1 MTIGLKLIG
10 LVLLMFITTSC
21 FKDDQC
27 CPRDNMVLGLKF
39 RYAQVTDTLQQATSS
54 SSPLL
59 AVFIFDDKGIFIS
72 QINDSLNK
80 VDNDYIIKLPF
91 TQAVTNL

>member
-1 MTIGLKLIG
+1 
-10 LVLLMFITTSC
+10 
-21 FKDDQC
+21 
-27 CPRDNMVLGLKF
+27 MVLGLKF

-59 AVFIFDDKGIFIS
+59 AVFIFDDKGTFIS

>member
-1 MTIGLKLIG
+1 MINAAPGTIWSWDLSSAMLKSRIHCNRQPL
-10 LVLLMFITTSC
+10 
-21 FKDDQC
+21 
-27 CPRDNMVLGLKF
+27 P
-39 RYAQVTDTLQQATSS
+39 QA
-54 SSPLL
+54 PYWQ
-59 AVFIFDDKGIFIS
+59 FYFDDKGTFIS

>member
-1 MTIGLKLIG
+1 MLPPGQYGPGTEGPLC
-10 LVLLMFITTSC
+10 SS
-21 FKDDQC
+21 Q
-27 CPRDNMVLGLKF
+27 
-39 RYAQVTDTLQQATSS
+39 DTLQQATSS

-59 AVFIFDDKGIFIS
+59 AVFIFDDKGTFIS

-91 TQAVTNL
+91 TQTVTNL